1 MDKQMESKPILIDNP
16 ADMEDLRQ
24 WLTER
29 KKHDLII
36 SSFET
41 IAWAANYIEK
51 NNHELVLAAVNY
63 QVKMHKA
70 DQYSFHDDELM
81 LVVTRRSGDI
91 SVDFEVL
98 HQGHEHADLSDDYVV
113 CRLVDYVDGT
123 DIFHE
128 KIHPLLHLDLAEICR
143 LR

>member
-70 DQYSFHDDELM
+70 GQYSFHDDELL
-81 LVVTRRSGDI
+81 LVVTRRSGR
-91 SVDFEVL
+91 
-98 HQGHEHADLSDDYVV
+98 H
-113 CRLVDYVDGT
+113 
-123 DIFHE
+123 
-128 KIHPLLHLDLAEICR
+128 
-143 LR
+143 